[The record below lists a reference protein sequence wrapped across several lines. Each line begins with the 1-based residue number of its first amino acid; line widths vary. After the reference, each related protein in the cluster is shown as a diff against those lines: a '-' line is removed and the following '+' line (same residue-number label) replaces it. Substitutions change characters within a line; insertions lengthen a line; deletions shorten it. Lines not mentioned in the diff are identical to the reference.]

1 MASIE
6 DIKEQFNKSLQK
18 NEPEKNTNS
27 IKKYFLI
34 GLVLVISGAVLNY
47 YYVNNKSYQTEYTH
61 PDVKDVA
68 KIQKE
73 EDQDPLFQKF

>member
-34 GLVLVISGAVLNY
+34 GLVLVISGVILNY
-47 YYVNNKSYQTEYTH
+47 YYKRYQTEYT
-61 PDVKDVA
+61 PPNVDDVSKL
-68 KIQKE
+68 QKE